1 MTTCET
7 VPLLTFWLG
16 VEVGAVVALL
26 GVLALRV
33 LGRG

>member
-16 VEVGAVVALL
+16 VEVELAIRQF